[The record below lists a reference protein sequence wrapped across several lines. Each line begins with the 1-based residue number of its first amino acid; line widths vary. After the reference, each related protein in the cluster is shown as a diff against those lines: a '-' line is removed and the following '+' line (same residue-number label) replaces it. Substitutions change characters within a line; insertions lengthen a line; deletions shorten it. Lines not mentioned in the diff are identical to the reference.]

1 MSHRLERRC
10 PKAEMDDILG
20 VLVQNWQGC
29 LLWAFPIL
37 FWMIGSTRDWL
48 ECLLEFKLPSTGSEV
63 LLCQQNVRSDS
74 RSCKDSQLRPFSC
87 QNLETNLCTIDQSP
101 SSAGWWCEFTPVL
114 YTVYTVCICTYIYSI
129 IHIFKRFWTT
139 RQLHHGN
146 LEILRRVREYE
157 QDSNRL
163 DVPTLVYQTS
173 RLRQPVETAVFLMR
187 FSTTRCS

>member
-1 MSHRLERRC
+1 MIYPMFRQTQILLQSKFANSGAPPGSVHKFDASEPDRREASQLGGEGLKPATAAGISMSHRLERRC

-74 RSCKDSQLRPFSC
+74 RSCKDSQLRPV
-87 QNLETNLCTIDQSP
+87 DQSLHNRP
-101 SSAGWWCEFTPVL
+101 ISFFRGMMMRIYSC
-114 YTVYTVCICTYIYSI
+114 TVYCIYCAYMY
-129 IHIFKRFWTT
+129 IHI
-139 RQLHHGN
+139 
-146 LEILRRVREYE
+146 
-157 QDSNRL
+157 
-163 DVPTLVYQTS
+163 
-173 RLRQPVETAVFLMR
+173 
-187 FSTTRCS
+187 